1 VKITTGRVLL
11 VKNISWRL
19 AAAGQLAGKAAVDI
33 SHPVC
38 AGMAPAWVNVG

>member
-11 VKNISWRL
+11 VKIYYRL
-19 AAAGQLAGKAAVDI
+19 AAAGQLAGKAVVDI